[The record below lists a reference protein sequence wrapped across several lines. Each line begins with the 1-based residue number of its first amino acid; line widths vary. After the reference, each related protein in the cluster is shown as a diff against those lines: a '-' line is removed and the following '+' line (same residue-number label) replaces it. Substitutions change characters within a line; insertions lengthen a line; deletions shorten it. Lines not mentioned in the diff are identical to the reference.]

1 MLLMLTNPYVIF
13 VSKYPDVLVSCA
25 APKTVPNNLHFL
37 RRIAYPL
44 SELAWPSA
52 DLAANALFFLLFL
65 SKTSFCGRLNPLS
78 PESHCLDISV

>member
-1 MLLMLTNPYVIF
+1 MLTDSYVIF
-13 VSKYPDVLVSCA
+13 VPKYPDGLFSCA

-52 DLAANALFFLLFL
+52 DLAANALYFLSFL
-65 SKTSFCGRLNPLS
+65 SKTSFSGRLTPLP
-78 PESHCLDISV
+78 PESYCLDISV